1 MRHRL
6 SPGACAP
13 LLAWIALTLWGSGA
27 AAQEGYRLL
36 WDRILVDT
44 ETHWQASASLP
55 TLASASRLNN
65 SRSPTL

>member
-44 ETHWQASASLP
+44 ETH
-55 TLASASRLNN
+55 
-65 SRSPTL
+65 